1 MVACQM
7 MFNLLVVA
15 LATGVVQRE
24 GDESSLAPRVGPT
37 LSRRVALLPALAT
50 LLPGRPAYAEGPVKS
65 TNVEGPVKSNGV
77 DPFTDTRYGVSVTLP
92 SGWSAVPQ
100 NLPDGRRLVLATD
113 PSDETKNTNV
123 FLSFT
128 PIRPDY
134 SSLGSFGTID
144 YVGSTLIPQCGV
156 DPCKLK
162 NGDGVE
168 GRMLNTETVRGF
180 YSYDYTIASNGGLT
194 RRLQSLFTVK
204 ADGASSILISLTAQC
219 IEDRYDAV
227 ADTFKGVLNSFKA

>member
-1 MVACQM
+1 MVACKM
-7 MFNLLVVA
+7 VFNLLVVFA

-24 GDESSLAPRVGPT
+24 GDASSLAPRVGPA
-37 LSRRVALLPALAT
+37 LSRRAALAPALAALLPA
-50 LLPGRPAYAEGPVKS
+50 RRAYAD
-65 TNVEGPVKSNGV
+65 GPVKSNGV

-92 SGWSAVPQ
+92 SGWTAVPQ
-100 NLPDGRRLVLATD
+100 ELPDGRRLVFATD

-123 FLSFT
+123 FLAFT

-144 YVGSTLIPQCGV
+144 YVASTIIPQCGA
-156 DPCKLK
+156 DTCSLK

-168 GRMLNTETVRGF
+168 GRMLKQEAAKGC
-180 YSYDYTIASNGGLT
+180 YSFDYTITQSGGFT
-194 RRLQSLFTVK
+194 RRLQSIFTVK
-204 ADGASSILISLTAQC
+204 EDGASSILISLTAQC

-227 ADTFKGVLNSFKA
+227 ADTFKGVLNSFKT